1 MWCTLNTH
9 SHTHTHKKHQI
20 FVEYWTMKWD
30 GACECTRWAEAA
42 YRPIKHTIE
51 WIYVFCIKID
61 LPNHN
66 ATMCPNVFQY
76 SQYNLN
82 SFWKTSAV
90 EAHATHTHTHTEH
103 GAKTLTRAPL
113 IYTVREKIALE
124 KNRKMVGN
132 RKYSEVKFHTNN
144 GRMRWQQQPHQFVK
158 YKFMLKMVVVRYIYY
173 ENCKRERVSNIYCR

>member
-1 MWCTLNTH
+1 MN
-9 SHTHTHKKHQI
+9 
-20 FVEYWTMKWD
+20 
-30 GACECTRWAEAA
+30 
-42 YRPIKHTIE
+42 
-51 WIYVFCIKID
+51 IYVFCIKID

-90 EAHATHTHTHTEH
+90 EAHATHTHGTRGKNTHACTSD
-103 GAKTLTRAPL
+103 
-113 IYTVREKIALE
+113 IYCEREEKIALE

-173 ENCKRERVSNIYCR
+173 ENCKREREWATYIADSMTKQLTPRLMEYSVQRNFFFHF

>member
-1 MWCTLNTH
+1 MNICILYKNWSAQSQCDDVPKCISIL
-9 SHTHTHKKHQI
+9 
-20 FVEYWTMKWD
+20 
-30 GACECTRWAEAA
+30 
-42 YRPIKHTIE
+42 PIQFEQFLKNI
-51 WIYVFCIKID
+51 CGRS
-61 LPNHN
+61 P
-66 ATMCPNVFQY
+66 C
-76 SQYNLN
+76 
-82 SFWKTSAV
+82 
-90 EAHATHTHTHTEH
+90 HTHTHTEH

-173 ENCKRERVSNIYCR
+173 ENCKREREWATYIADSMTKQLTPRLMEYSVQRNFFFHF